1 MTPALW
7 VANSSP
13 LIVFHRIGRLTLL
26 RDLVGRLHIPAM
38 VRHEV
43 FGTDPLPEWVE
54 ERALTQPL
62 ASQIIAAR
70 IGPGEREAIA
80 LALEVKATWLIMD
93 DLAGRRLAHS
103 LGITVI
109 GSVGLL
115 LRAKA
120 QGLIPAVR
128 PLMAAMQ
135 REDFRI
141 SERVFAAILAAAGES

>member
-13 LIVFHRIGRLTLL
+13 LIVFQRIGRFTLL
-26 RDLVGRLHIPAM
+26 RDLVRRLPIPPM
-38 VRHEV
+38 VRREV

-54 ERALTQPL
+54 ERMLTQPL

-80 LALEVKATWLIMD
+80 LALEVKATWLIID

-115 LRAKA
+115 LKA
-120 QGLIPAVR
+120 QARGLIPAVR
-128 PLMAAMQ
+128 PLMEAMQ

-141 SERVFAAILAAAGES
+141 SERVFTAILAAAGEN